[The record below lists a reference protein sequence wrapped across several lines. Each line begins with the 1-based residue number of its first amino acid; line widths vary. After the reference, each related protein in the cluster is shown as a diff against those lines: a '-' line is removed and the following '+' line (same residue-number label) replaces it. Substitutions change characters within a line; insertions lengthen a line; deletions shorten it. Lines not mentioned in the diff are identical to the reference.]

1 MPTRRPTRRHRA
13 TVPVRTARSLPA
25 ALGLSS
31 GLLGVLS
38 ILSFAGC
45 AAPKRVLTRPPAA
58 APLPSRQTP
67 PPMQEPD
74 LPRNG
79 AEPVPA
85 SDTQPPSS
93 PDVQDK
99 PPLDAR
105 DSPSLPDSLHAS
117 LPGSQLTPW
126 PTPPELAPSP
136 RPRAGLAAPRDVA
149 GAPELREV
157 YEDIGAT
164 LAAVSLAQQLI
175 GKPYRYGG
183 RTPTGGFDCSGLVQ
197 YVYGQQGLELPRTA
211 RRQARAGQHVERE
224 ELEPG
229 DLVFFRIGG
238 ERINHVGIYA
248 GDDEFIH
255 APRSGRAVCRESLH
269 NPWWQRRY
277 AGARRVH

>member
-1 MPTRRPTRRHRA
+1 MPTRRPTRRHLA
-13 TVPVRTARSLPA
+13 TMPVRTARGLPA
-25 ALGLSS
+25 ALGLGS

-58 APLPSRQTP
+58 APVPSRQTP
-67 PPMQEPD
+67 PP
-74 LPRNG
+74 
-79 AEPVPA
+79 
-85 SDTQPPSS
+85 
-93 PDVQDK
+93 DVQDE
-99 PPLDAR
+99 PALDAP
-105 DSPSLPDSLHAS
+105 DLPSLPDSQIAS
-117 LPGSQLTPW
+117 SPGSQLTPW
-126 PTPPELAPSP
+126 PTPPALAPSP
-136 RPRAGLAAPRDVA
+136 RPRAGLAPPPDVA
-149 GAPELREV
+149 GAAELREV
-157 YEDIGAT
+157 DEDLGAT

-183 RTPTGGFDCSGLVQ
+183 RTPSGGFDCSGLVQ
-197 YVYGQQGLELPRTA
+197 YVFGQQGLELPRTA

-269 NPWWQRRY
+269 NPWWRRRY